1 MSAPVLQ
8 AMLLADQVYQDRG
21 TGKYVICGIFSAIH
35 FTPRDDAAGKD
46 RAAGSSGRAAE
57 SDCAGEAG
65 ADCEASPPVPSPVP
79 IARLVRAGSPFAY
92 VSLTELQ
99 GTRKFELR
107 YVDLAENNVLFGT
120 AFEVSCRDPLE
131 TIQITVPLHR
141 CRFLTK
147 ESSCW
152 SCCVRASCSDHTVSW
167 RGHSPSR
174 EAFMTCR
181 QKSKPGELG
190 GVSPMALTLLTRSVS
205 EGDHPRGFPLFPSLT
220 LRVSGTK

>member
-35 FTPRDDAAGKD
+35 FSPRDDAAGKD
-46 RAAGSSGRAAE
+46 RSAGSGSGGRAAE
-57 SDCAGEAG
+57 NDSAAETGTGSE
-65 ADCEASPPVPSPVP
+65 SSPVP

-131 TIQITVPLHR
+131 TIQITVPLPPLPIPHEGVFVLELLCEGELLGSHR
-141 CRFLTK
+141 VLAK
-147 ESSCW
+147 S
-152 SCCVRASCSDHTVSW
+152 
-167 RGHSPSR
+167 
-174 EAFMTCR
+174 
-181 QKSKPGELG
+181 QSKP
-190 GVSPMALTLLTRSVS
+190 
-205 EGDHPRGFPLFPSLT
+205 
-220 LRVSGTK
+220 